1 MRCSLVS
8 NKIIQARERLGL
20 TQQQLAEKLCVT
32 NKAVSKWECGVTL
45 PDISLLVPLC
55 RVLGLTVQELLDE
68 YDGKFGNTP
77 GCQTTEDPAQ
87 DTLFAAQQH
96 SHYLYI
102 DLKTTSTVSP
112 HLFGHNLE
120 HTRASIMD
128 GLSAQMIRNRK
139 FAGAAARNGVALDWE
154 GIGECVYFAN
164 EHRLPGSNANEAY
177 VCHYAHN
184 GMWRRNECQS
194 QMIQNPI
201 PNQVSGIRQKEL
213 FLQKDRSYPFAVV
226 VKVQQP
232 LDVRVAL
239 TNADGTQI
247 YAETVFPV
255 QPVLAKE
262 DAQEEVDEWQRFE
275 TILTPGV
282 DDAHAVISIT
292 YTEQAQLLIGA
303 VSMMPD
309 NHFHTMRRDTV
320 EKLKEIGVRLLRW
333 PGGNFA
339 GEYRWQDMFLHP
351 DRRAPM
357 EGYMENETQP
367 FTHGYDMHEIDTDD
381 FIALCREIGAEPFL
395 TINAAWDSP
404 RSMRRLGGIL
414 QRPCREQ
421 IRQAACPARSS
432 GALQCQMVV
441 AGQRNGLWPHGG
453 RKYAGWIRI
462 AGGNAC
468 ACHAEGHAG
477 SEICFFRPLS
487 ESGVG
492 RCFHQEAGSHCA
504 IRFSAYVQ
512 FSPLGLHLSGGHG
525 ALL

>member
-77 GCQTTEDPAQ
+77 GCQTMEDPAQ

-292 YTEQAQLLIGA
+292 YTKQAQLLIGA

-320 EKLKEIGVRLLRW
+320 EKL
-333 PGGNFA
+333 
-339 GEYRWQDMFLHP
+339 
-351 DRRAPM
+351 DRK
-357 EGYMENETQP
+357 
-367 FTHGYDMHEIDTDD
+367 
-381 FIALCREIGAEPFL
+381 
-395 TINAAWDSP
+395 S
-404 RSMRRLGGIL
+404 
-414 QRPCREQ
+414 
-421 IRQAACPARSS
+421 
-432 GALQCQMVV
+432 VV
-441 AGQRNGLWPHGG
+441 
-453 RKYAGWIRI
+453 
-462 AGGNAC
+462 
-468 ACHAEGHAG
+468 
-477 SEICFFRPLS
+477 
-487 ESGVG
+487 
-492 RCFHQEAGSHCA
+492 
-504 IRFSAYVQ
+504 
-512 FSPLGLHLSGGHG
+512 
-525 ALL
+525 